1 MTGKIFR
8 IVLFFAAACMVMGC
22 AAQKPMTIA
31 PAQDL
36 NPKLAGGEFVPKV
49 DNFIV
54 ILDGTTSMADPYKG
68 ATKSAYA
75 KGLASLMNQT
85 IPNMNLTAGLRTFGD
100 LSAWNDIRTASLY
113 GMTSYTKAGL
123 DKAINDVKTCGP
135 SPLELA
141 VTEASE
147 DLKGTSGGIAVIIF
161 SDGEDMDNKPILA
174 ARGMKALHGDRVCI
188 YTVLTGSSP
197 AGRKLLENAAR
208 EGGCGFFVTGDS
220 IASGEGM
227 ADFVEKVFF
236 MRKAAAAPA
245 PAPAPAAPP
254 PAPPVI
260 AEEVKEFKTERQ
272 AAAEAA
278 PERIT
283 LNVLFDTGKAVVNP
297 KYFNEIKKVADF
309 MEKHPTAAAVIEG
322 HTDSVGKVA
331 ANVKLSQRR
340 ADAIKKILVQKY
352 KIEES
357 RIKAVGFGPKNP
369 IADNKTAAGR
379 QKNRRVEAVFE
390 IK

>member
-1 MTGKIFR
+1 MTGKMFR
-8 IVLFFAAACMVMGC
+8 IALFFIAACMVMGC
-22 AAQKPMTIA
+22 AAQKPTTIA

-49 DNFIV
+49 GNFIV
-54 ILDGTTSMADPYKG
+54 ILDGTTSMADPYRG
-68 ATKSAYA
+68 ATKSAFA

-85 IPNMNLTAGLRTFGD
+85 IRNMNLTAGLRTFGD
-100 LSAWNDIRTASLY
+100 LSAWDYVRTARLY
-113 GMTSYTKAGL
+113 GMTQYTKTGL
-123 DKAINDVKTCGP
+123 DKAINDVGTFGT

-141 VTEASE
+141 ITGASE
-147 DLKGTSGGIAVIIF
+147 DLKGTSGNIAVIIF

-174 ARGMKALHGDRVCI
+174 ARGMKALYGDRVCI
-188 YTVLTGSSP
+188 YTVQTGTSP
-197 AGRKLLENAAR
+197 VGKKLLADVAQ

-220 IASGEGM
+220 IASSDGM

-236 MRKAAAAPA
+236 MRKTAHARPA
-245 PAPAPAAPP
+245 PL
-254 PAPPVI
+254 
-260 AEEVKEFKTERQ
+260 EEVKEAKVEKK
-272 AAAEAA
+272 AAAEVV
-278 PERIT
+278 PERVT
-283 LNVLFDTGKAVVNP
+283 LNVLFDTNKAAVKT

-309 MEKHPTAAAVIEG
+309 MEKYPTATAVIEG

-340 ADAIKKILVQKY
+340 ADAIKNILVEKY

-390 IK
+390 IR

>member
-1 MTGKIFR
+1 MTGKMFK
-8 IVLFFAAACMVMGC
+8 IVLFLVAACMVMGC

-31 PAQDL
+31 SAQDL
-36 NPKLAGGEFVPKV
+36 NSKLAGGQFIPKV
-49 DNFIV
+49 DNFVV

-68 ATKSAYA
+68 ATKSAFA

-85 IPNMNLTAGLRTFGD
+85 IPEMNLTAGLRTFGD
-100 LSAWNDIRTASLY
+100 LSAWHDIRTARLY
-113 GMTSYTKAGL
+113 GMTQYTKAGL
-123 DKAINDVKTCGP
+123 DKAITDVKTCGS

-141 VTEASE
+141 ITGSSE
-147 DLKGTSGGIAVIIF
+147 DLKGTSGSIAVIIF

-174 ARGMKALHGDRVCI
+174 ARGMKALYGERVCI
-188 YTVLTGSSP
+188 YTVQTGSSP
-197 AGRKLLENAAR
+197 VGKKLLENVAQ

-220 IASGEGM
+220 IASSEGM

-236 MRKAAAAPA
+236 MRKTAAAAPA
-245 PAPAPAAPP
+245 PAPVAPP
-254 PAPPVI
+254 PAPP
-260 AEEVKEFKTERQ
+260 EEVKEAKVERQ

-283 LNVLFDTGKAVVNP
+283 LNVLFDTNKAVVKT
-297 KYFNEIKKVADF
+297 KYYKEIQKVADF
-309 MEKHPTAAAVIEG
+309 MEKYPAATAVIEG

-340 ADAIKKILVQKY
+340 ADAIKKILVEKY

-357 RIKAVGFGPKNP
+357 RLKAVGFGPKNP
-369 IADNKTAAGR
+369 IADNKTAAGK